1 METVIYLLIAFAIGA
16 AIGYIRGVKNVAEIM
31 IDDPDKFREIMKDVA
46 RLRSERQLE
55 DDMKHDRETII
66 DIDREQGIYYA
77 YASSGEF
84 LAQGP
89 DFRSMMDGIKK
100 RFPGR
105 SFRIN
110 KYNPKLTEEETQ
122 RLVSAVFDS
131 FGEKTSDDIN
141 QKS

>member
-1 METVIYLLIAFAIGA
+1 MDAVIYLIIAFVAGLA
-16 AIGYIRGVKNVAEIM
+16 LGYMRGVKSVAEIM
-31 IDDPDKFREIMKDVA
+31 IDNPEKFREIMKDVS
-46 RLRSERQLE
+46 RLRSERKLE
-55 DDMKHDRETII
+55 EDMKNDNETVI

-77 YASSGEF
+77 YAATGEF
-84 LAQGP
+84 LAQGQ
-89 DFRSMMDGIKK
+89 DFRSMMDSIKK

-122 RLVSAVFDS
+122 RLISAVFES
-131 FGEKTSDDIN
+131 FGEKAPGDIN